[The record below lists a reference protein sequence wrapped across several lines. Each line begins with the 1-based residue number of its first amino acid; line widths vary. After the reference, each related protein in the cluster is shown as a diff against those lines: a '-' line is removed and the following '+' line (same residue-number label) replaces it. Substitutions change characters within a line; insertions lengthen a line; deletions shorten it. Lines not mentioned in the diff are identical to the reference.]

1 MATPEV
7 EVKSRLTGSAVKAM
21 VIESFFCA
29 SPPLSEAPAEQ
40 PVISRLV
47 AAAAATHVMMR
58 GVFIVLLDFADH
70 EEGRSPTLKHRQCIR
85 SSQLVR
91 RLCSDAGHSQKVAQR
106 FGSSA
111 RIAAR
116 ASKANRRW
124 DREFFSSA
132 VISAALSSDP
142 SGTKIGS

>member
-29 SPPLSEAPAEQ
+29 SPPESEAPAEQ

-47 AAAAATHVMMR
+47 AAAAATHVMMP

-70 EEGRSPTLKHRQCIR
+70 EEGSFANTQA
-85 SSQLVR
+85 SSVYPKFP
-91 RLCSDAGHSQKVAQR
+91 AGE
-106 FGSSA
+106 
-111 RIAAR
+111 AAVFR
-116 ASKANRRW
+116 CW
-124 DREFFSSA
+124 
-132 VISAALSSDP
+132 AA
-142 SGTKIGS
+142 